1 MQQEQ
6 MMDSGVADSAKALV
20 ENQEQVAALLM
31 RISATEEAL
40 KHQEGDL
47 ASLRSSAPD
56 VPALRA
62 EVEDMLAAIALGEV
76 SADVVEAKKGQLIEA
91 VAATNGLADKLAEHV
106 NTIEGLKRKTAQLA
120 AEVFLLKEE
129 QPALIRRFLNDRIGV
144 VGAQYVRDAKT
155 LIASFERM
163 EALRVMLES
172 AGHVGVLSA
181 TSEKLFIGAWHL
193 GAFDGE
199 IHGPNDRVMFEGTPP
214 TGPARRDWSQRI
226 VGAEADRIRS
236 EFGVELNG

>member
-62 EVEDMLAAIALGEV
+62 EASPTPASSPCSAL
-76 SADVVEAKKGQLIEA
+76 
-91 VAATNGLADKLAEHV
+91 
-106 NTIEGLKRKTAQLA
+106 
-120 AEVFLLKEE
+120 
-129 QPALIRRFLNDRIGV
+129 P
-144 VGAQYVRDAKT
+144 
-155 LIASFERM
+155 
-163 EALRVMLES
+163 
-172 AGHVGVLSA
+172 
-181 TSEKLFIGAWHL
+181 
-193 GAFDGE
+193 
-199 IHGPNDRVMFEGTPP
+199 
-214 TGPARRDWSQRI
+214 WSPW
-226 VGAEADRIRS
+226 
-236 EFGVELNG
+236 